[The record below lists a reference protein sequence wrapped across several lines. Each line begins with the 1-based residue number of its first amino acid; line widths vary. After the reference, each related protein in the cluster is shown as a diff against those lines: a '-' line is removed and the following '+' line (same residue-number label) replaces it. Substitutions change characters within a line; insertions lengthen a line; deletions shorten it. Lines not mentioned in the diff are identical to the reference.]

1 MIKHHPKFSL
11 LQSFVDGELPASLAA
26 VIAIHADMCPLC
38 QQKITQL
45 TEQVAEASFEDNF
58 NESLVS
64 ESIDSVVKI
73 TATELNLAYHI

>member
-26 VIAIHADMCPLC
+26 GIAIHAEMCPLC

-45 TEQVAEASFEDNF
+45 TEQVAEASFEENF
-58 NESLVS
+58 TESFV
-64 ESIDSVVKI
+64 
-73 TATELNLAYHI
+73 